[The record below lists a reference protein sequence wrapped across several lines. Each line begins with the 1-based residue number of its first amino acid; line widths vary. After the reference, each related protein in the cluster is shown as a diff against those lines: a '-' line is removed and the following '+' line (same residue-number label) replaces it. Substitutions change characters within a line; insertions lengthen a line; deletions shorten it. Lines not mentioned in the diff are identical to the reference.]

1 MKKATVTI
9 NFDAEKLG
17 AIKQYMDKKD
27 ADLEAELAEVMQ
39 KLYEKHVPAPVREY
53 IESRDTEEQEKAK
66 RPTRPSSS
74 AVANNGSSNPE

>member
-53 IESRDTEEQEKAK
+53 IESRDTEEQEKPK

-74 AVANNGSSNPE
+74 AAANNGSSSPE